1 MVPGTKRLIDAFR
14 SRGIDGL
21 FARLACQPHD
31 GRGRSQNQKKP
42 GWNNLPLPKNEAA
55 SQIVSGLALLTGTN
69 LRIFCCAAGS
79 DAWHRG

>member
-1 MVPGTKRLIDAFR
+1 MPGTKRLIAAFR